1 MNFDIILEKLSLLSV
16 DSITSFLLHLVGVI
30 VLFIIGIFL
39 AKLVRNII
47 VKTTNKVK
55 VENTV
60 AIFLS
65 RLAYWAIIIV
75 FGIACL
81 SIFGV
86 ETASVAAVLG
96 AAGLAIG
103 LAFQGT
109 LSNFAAGFMLV
120 IFRPFKIGDTIVVE
134 GINGKVID
142 INFFETVVDAPDK
155 RRLIIPNSK
164 IYGSTIQNLTAN
176 PMRRVEVQ
184 VGVSYHADI
193 EKTRK
198 VLEDACKAVE
208 GKLEDQPSMVIMKSL
223 GDSAVKWEC
232 RVWAKPDAFFVIQER
247 LVVSVKKHLDEAGI
261 EIPFPQ
267 LVVTQRAVE

>member
-1 MNFDIILEKLSLLSV
+1 MPASASPIGDLRLIRPCNG
-16 DSITSFLLHLVGVI
+16 SISFSP
-30 VLFIIGIFL
+30 
-39 AKLVRNII
+39 
-47 VKTTNKVK
+47 TNKVN

-60 AIFLS
+60 SVFVS
-65 RLAYWAIIIV
+65 RVAYWGIIIV
-75 FGIACL
+75 FAMACL

-142 INFFETVVDAPDK
+142 INFFETIVDVPDK

-164 IYGSTIQNLTAN
+164 IYGTTIQNLTAN
-176 PMRRVEVQ
+176 PLRRVEVQ
-184 VGVSYHADI
+184 VGVSYYADI
-193 EKTRK
+193 EMTRK
-198 VLEDACKAVE
+198 VLEAACASVE
-208 GKLEDQPSMVIMKSL
+208 GKLNDQPSMVIMKSL
-223 GDSAVKWEC
+223 ADSAVKWEC
-232 RVWAKPDAFFVIQER
+232 RVWAKPEDFFIIQER
-247 LVVSVKKHLDEAGI
+247 LVVSIKKHLDEAGI

-267 LVVTQRAVE
+267 LVVTHKEMVRDVAE

>member
-1 MNFDIILEKLSLLSV
+1 MNFDIVVEKLSLLSV
-16 DSITSFLLHLVGVI
+16 DSITSFLLHLVGVV
-30 VLFIIGIFL
+30 VLFIIGLFL
-39 AKLVRNII
+39 AKLVRNLI

-60 AIFLS
+60 AIFVS

-134 GINGKVID
+134 SINGKVID
-142 INFFETVVDAPDK
+142 INFLK
-155 RRLIIPNSK
+155 LLSMRLIK
-164 IYGSTIQNLTAN
+164 
-176 PMRRVEVQ
+176 
-184 VGVSYHADI
+184 
-193 EKTRK
+193 
-198 VLEDACKAVE
+198 ED
-208 GKLEDQPSMVIMKSL
+208 
-223 GDSAVKWEC
+223 
-232 RVWAKPDAFFVIQER
+232 
-247 LVVSVKKHLDEAGI
+247 
-261 EIPFPQ
+261 
-267 LVVTQRAVE
+267 